1 MSCGLRFAALSPAF
15 PSMEINLPSLRRPPG
30 LGPLLLCLLSCLA
43 SVSPASAT
51 SSELKLDDTSVR
63 LVAEM
68 APLPDHVSFKR
79 EERLELEKSADV
91 APALAAAEAHVRSL
105 WPRLSRE
112 LDLVALSRWHIEPTR
127 GFVLPAEPDFE
138 ARILGRDESGALHV
152 DLRGPRL
159 PARFDIVH
167 RHLHLLAVVTADGQV
182 ERMSA
187 TIRLRV
193 YE

>member
-1 MSCGLRFAALSPAF
+1 MTASLAA
-15 PSMEINLPSLRRPPG
+15 PG
-30 LGPLLLCLLSCLA
+30 
-43 SVSPASAT
+43 
-51 SSELKLDDTSVR
+51 ELKFDDTSVR

-68 APLPDHVSFKR
+68 APLPDHVFFKR
-79 EERLELEKSADV
+79 EQRLELEKSAD
-91 APALAAAEAHVRSL
+91 AGPALASATAHAQSL

-112 LDLVALSRWHIEPTR
+112 LDVVALSRWHIEPTR
-127 GFVLPAEPDFE
+127 GFVLPADPGFE
-138 ARILGRDESGALHV
+138 ARLLGRDESGALHV

-167 RHLHLLAVVTADGQV
+167 RYLHLLAVVSADGQV

-187 TIRLRV
+187 TIRTRV